1 MIPSVC
7 LVLPT
12 RVPPRLRY
20 PFATGWRV
28 LTAPWRQRTIDLD
41 IATTIFGCSFG
52 RAGWNHLVEFLREYD
67 ARSGLRWDDSILH
80 RYHKNFHP
88 ASVCDLLNLP
98 LPDACEIPLFTY
110 PWGTFVLNQPDRHR
124 QVERSRFCGPSTDE
138 FIEAEHHRTIRLYQQ
153 MRRNGYTPWRYGCS
167 FINGSFLVDRAGE
180 TRFVVMQGN
189 HRLAALAAL
198 GVRRVR
204 VRTEPQLL
212 LTQVDE
218 REVDQWPLVRS
229 GKCSRWAALAIFRLY
244 FEENGEHVRRCVYG
258 PPSSPLP
265 AQVDS

>member
-7 LVLPT
+7 LVLRT
-12 RVPPRLRY
+12 RVLPRLRY
-20 PFATGWRV
+20 PLATGWRV

-52 RAGWNHLVEFLREYD
+52 AAGWNHLVEFLREYD

-98 LPDACEIPLFTY
+98 LADACEIPLFTY
-110 PWGTFVLNQPDRHR
+110 PWGTFVLNQTDKDR
-124 QVERSRFCGPSTDE
+124 QVGRSRFCGPSTDE

-153 MRRNGYTPWRYGCS
+153 IRHNGYTPWRYGCT
-167 FINGSFLVDRAGE
+167 FISGTFLVDRAGE
-180 TRFVVMQGN
+180 TRFIVMGGN

-198 GVRRVR
+198 GVRRVT
-204 VRTEPQLL
+204 VRTEPRLL
-212 LTQVDE
+212 LTRVDE
-218 REVDQWPLVRS
+218 READRWPLVLGGHCPRPV
-229 GKCSRWAALAIFRLY
+229 ALAIFRLY
-244 FEENGEHVRRCVYG
+244 FEQNGEHVRRLVMRT
-258 PPSSPLP
+258 PSSSTPSSDL
-265 AQVDS
+265 